1 MDAEMGRREIVYQT
15 TMVAARKMLEAGLIT
30 REQYERF
37 DEEMRRKYE
46 PIIGELF
53 SKISLL

>member
-1 MDAEMGRREIVYQT
+1 MDAEKGRREIVYQA
-15 TMVAARKMLEAGLIT
+15 TMAAARKMLEAGLVS

-46 PIIGELF
+46 PAIGELF
-53 SKISLL
+53 SRISLL

>member
-1 MDAEMGRREIVYQT
+1 MDAEQGRREIVYQA
-15 TMVAARKMLEAGLIT
+15 TMTAARKMLEAGLVT

-46 PIIGELF
+46 PVIGELF
-53 SKISLL
+53 SRINLL